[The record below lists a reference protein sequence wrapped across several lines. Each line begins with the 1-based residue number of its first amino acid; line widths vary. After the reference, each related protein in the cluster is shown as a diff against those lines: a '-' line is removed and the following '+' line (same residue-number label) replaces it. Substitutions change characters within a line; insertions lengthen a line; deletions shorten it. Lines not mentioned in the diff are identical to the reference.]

1 MIPISIEAI
10 DKSNWEE
17 ALSISLHVSQVKW
30 VPTVMESLAYAYIKP
45 WDEAFDPFILRQGEK
60 AVGFFYLSYTPDSRD
75 NYWIGG
81 FQIDQASQG
90 KGLGKE
96 ALYTILEF
104 VQQTHPQCQV
114 VSLTIE
120 KSNVHARK
128 LYEKTGF
135 IHQEMDN
142 QEGEMIYRL
151 KLYEGTRNTR

>member
-10 DKSNWEE
+10 NKSNWEE
-17 ALSISLHVSQVKW
+17 ALSISLHESQVKW
-30 VPTVMESLAYAYIKP
+30 VPTVIESLAYAYIKP
-45 WDEAFDPFILRQGEK
+45 WDEAFDPFILRHGDE
-60 AVGFFYLSYTPDSRD
+60 AFGFFYLSYTPDGRD

-81 FQIDQASQG
+81 FQIDQAYQG

-96 ALYTILEF
+96 ALCTILEF
-104 VQQTHPQCQV
+104 IQQTHQQCQV

-120 KSNVHARK
+120 KSNAYARK
-128 LYEKTGF
+128 LYEKAGF

-151 KLYEGTRNTR
+151 KLNEGLRNT

>member
-10 DKSNWEE
+10 DKRNWEE
-17 ALSISLHVSQVKW
+17 ALSISLHESQVKW
-30 VPTVMESLAYAYIKP
+30 VPTVIESLAYAYIKP
-45 WDEAFDPFILRQGEK
+45 WDEAFDPYILRQGEK
-60 AVGFFYLSYTPDSRD
+60 AFGFFYLSYTPDSKD

-81 FQIDQASQG
+81 FQIDQDYQG

-104 VQQTHPQCQV
+104 IQQTHHQCQV

-120 KSNVHARK
+120 ESNAHARK

-135 IHQEMDN
+135 IDQEMDN

-151 KLYEGTRNTR
+151 KLHERKRNTR